1 MSPVDHSLTETAA
14 YASVQN
20 AALLME
26 QFETQDVADP
36 EVLEDDLCA
45 AISMSAL
52 IANGCQVQFAAK
64 LAYRDS
70 GFGTADAL
78 MRLRDAANRLLAY
91 MNHCSE

>member
-26 QFETQDVADP
+26 QFETQVIADT
-36 EVLEDDLCA
+36 EVLEDDLCT
-45 AISMSAL
+45 AIAMSAL
-52 IANGCQVQFAAK
+52 VANGGQVKFAAK
-64 LAYRDS
+64 LAYGDS
-70 GFGTADAL
+70 GHGTTDAL
-78 MRLRDAANRLLAY
+78 MKLRDAANRLLAY